1 MSLIRRLYEMP
12 PKEVVRKLAGKLRRG
27 GSGRPQLADILASPK
42 ALRPQR
48 PYDFLSR
55 YETIIGRRHDWP
67 KIDFADRAVL
77 EIGCGPMLGW
87 APLAVFLGCRRY
99 TCVEPYADLEV
110 LKAPELVEGY
120 FRSLHAD
127 LTALYSPRQPF
138 EAFLADLF
146 ARVEVVERELL
157 AAEIKGPYEV
167 MLSNSCLEHIFP
179 LQPSVARMKQLA
191 AADCRFI
198 HLVDF
203 GNHQS
208 ARDPF
213 AGLYQATPEA
223 YIATRGKEINLLRGV
238 DVLRLFS
245 DQGFAAALVPYYSA
259 EDFSQGDIAAYWSER
274 YQRHELFLKTALIA
288 GPLGA

>member
-1 MSLIRRLYEMP
+1 MRLIRRLYEMP

-55 YETIIGRRHDWP
+55 YETIIGRHHDWP
-67 KIDFADRAVL
+67 KIDFAGRAVL

-87 APLAVFLGCRRY
+87 APLAVFLGCQRY

-110 LKAPELVEGY
+110 LKAPQLVEGY
-120 FRSLHAD
+120 LLGLHRD
-127 LTALYSPRQPF
+127 LTALYGPRQPF
-138 EAFLADLF
+138 EAFLDDLF
-146 ARVEVVERELL
+146 ARVEVVEHELL
-157 AAEIKGPYEV
+157 TAEVEGPYEV

-179 LQPSVARMKQLA
+179 LEPSVARMKQLA

-208 ARDPF
+208 GRDPF

-238 DVLRLFS
+238 DVLGIFR

-259 EDFSQGDIAAYWSER
+259 EDFSRGDIAAYWSER
-274 YQRHELFLKTALIA
+274 YQRDELFLKVALIA
-288 GPLGA
+288 GPLEA